1 MKEISMT
8 RTLKALSAVVLGGML
23 LVGTGCEDKECKEAL
38 TKATSSTTACETAA
52 KAKDAEIG
60 ALKARLM
67 AAEQATAAARKELEA
82 AKAAPKPE
90 EVAPAAP
97 AKKAGKKK

>member
-1 MKEISMT
+1 MT
-8 RTLKALSAVVLGGML
+8 RTLKALSALVLGGML
-23 LVGTGCEDKECKEAL
+23 LVSTGCEDKECKDAL
-38 TKATSSTTACETAA
+38 AKATTSTTACETAA

-60 ALKARLM
+60 ALRARLS
-67 AAEQATAAARKELEA
+67 ASEQALAAARKEIEA

-90 EVAPAAP
+90 EAAPAAP